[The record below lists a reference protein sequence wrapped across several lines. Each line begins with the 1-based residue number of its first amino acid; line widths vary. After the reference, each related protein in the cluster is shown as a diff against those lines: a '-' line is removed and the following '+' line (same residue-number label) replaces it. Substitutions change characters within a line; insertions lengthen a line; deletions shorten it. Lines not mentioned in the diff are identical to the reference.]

1 MPEPQ
6 PQLGR
11 HDAALDAIVIGA
23 GLSGLAAGIRLAQF
37 DQRVVVLER
46 HYLWGG
52 LNSFY
57 KKDGH
62 RFDTGLHALT
72 NFATRGQRGRPLTRV
87 LRQLRLGWDQL
98 QLQEQRESRVVFP
111 DAQLRFSNDFE
122 LLRAEVHEAFPAQRE
137 GFDRLARD
145 LASTGYAE
153 VSEARPAREVLAG
166 YLSDPLLT
174 DLLLH
179 PILWYGSPTPDDV
192 QWPVFVVM
200 WKSLYEEGFSRPA
213 GGIRPLLDL
222 LRRRLLELGG
232 ELRLRAGVAEIVRDG
247 GRVVGVLLE
256 DGSQLSAPRVFSSAG
271 FVETMTLA
279 GESGHE
285 HEVGQMS
292 FVETCSVL
300 DAPAADLGWDS
311 TITFYNLAPRTVYGV
326 PGEAIDARSGVLCC
340 PTNYLGNEQ
349 DAPHWRV
356 TVIANADIW
365 NGLPDEQ
372 YYPLKQQAA
381 AEALDAVAS
390 FGADVRGHVTYQDV
404 FTPRTLQRFTGHLN
418 GAVYGA
424 PRKRWDG
431 RTDVPG
437 LFLIGTDQGNYGI
450 VGAMMS
456 GIDGANRHAL
466 AEALR

>member
-1 MPEPQ
+1 MPAPGTGS
-6 PQLGR
+6 PPGPY
-11 HDAALDAIVIGA
+11 DAIVIGA

-37 DQRVVVLER
+37 DLAVVVLER
-46 HYLWGG
+46 HSLWGG

-72 NFATRGQRGRPLTRV
+72 NFARRGQRGRPLTRV
-87 LRQLRLGWDQL
+87 LRQLRLGWERL
-98 QLQEQRESRVVFP
+98 ELQEQRESRVVFP
-111 DAQLRFSNDFE
+111 DVQLRFSNDFE
-122 LLRAEVHEAFPAQRE
+122 LLRAEVQAAFPAEAE

-145 LASTGYAE
+145 LAETGYAQVQE
-153 VSEARPAREVLAG
+153 PRPAREVLAS
-166 YLSDPLLT
+166 YLADPLLT

-222 LRRRLLELGG
+222 LRGRLAELGG
-232 ELRLRAGVAEIVRDG
+232 ELRLRAGVSQIVRDG
-247 GRVVGVLLE
+247 GRTVGVRLE
-256 DGSQLSAPRVFSSAG
+256 DGSELSAPRIFSSAG
-271 FVETMTLA
+271 FVESMNLA
-279 GESGHE
+279 GEQGHE
-285 HEVGQMS
+285 HEAGRMS

-300 DAPAADLGWDS
+300 DATPADLGWDS

-326 PGEAIDARSGVLCC
+326 PEQAVDARSGVLCC
-340 PTNYLGNEQ
+340 PTNYQGNEQ

-356 TVIANADIW
+356 TVLANADTW
-365 NGLPDEQ
+365 KGLPDGSYALE
-372 YYPLKQQAA
+372 KQRSAA
-381 AEALDAVAS
+381 QALDAVAS

-404 FTPRTLQRFTGHLN
+404 FTPRTIERFTGHLG

-431 RTDVPG
+431 RTHIPG

-466 AEALR
+466 AEAVR